1 LSEEK
6 LFEIFKN
13 NINFQVD
20 GFLVNELTSL
30 QEKIID
36 DATFIFKDNIIGEL
50 KVFGGNIKKNEDK
63 YKELKENIESEIE
76 KEKYKVIKKDLKEY
90 LKLLP
95 ELILKTCVAEIPV
108 KELPWEDVI
117 FRTIPRILRK
127 DTVKIFPNKIAYYG
141 YIKCKINKSILFG
154 RINGQDPFFAPLQ
167 RELDLKGAEPNNAGE
182 VSLTRDFQYVDAIM
196 KAIDDPLIKLQ
207 LSVYEEK
214 SSKKGDAI
222 CDYLNQDGEL
232 LGSMSKLKTNIDVG
246 ASNSGVIINAI
257 AIPSDNNNT
266 TLVIVLNDENIDDKY
281 LNCFE
286 AFLKFST
293 TLCQMISQQGTT
305 PMTEQI
311 MQDSSITAN
320 ISTEPTG
327 QPDVKVW
334 TAEELA
340 KEAQKR
346 LHGQPNIP
354 VWTEEELAKIAQE
367 RQASLPEGLEMWT
380 EEELLK
386 LAEERE
392 SAELNLPKWEE
403 QDLPE
408 CKNCGYAL
416 RPGWARCP
424 ICNTPV
430 ENKTDDNND
439 NTEN

>member
-1 LSEEK
+1 MSEEK

-63 YKELKENIESEIE
+63 YKELKDNIESEIE
-76 KEKYKVIKKDLKEY
+76 KEKYKVIRKDLKEY

-182 VSLTRDFQYVDAIM
+182 VSLPRDFQYVDAIM

-207 LSVYEEK
+207 LSAYEEK
-214 SSKKGDAI
+214 NSKKGDAI
-222 CDYLNQDGEL
+222 CDYLNQNGEL
-232 LGSMSKLKTNIDVG
+232 LEIMSKLKTDIDVG
-246 ASNSGVIINAI
+246 ATNSGVVINAI

-266 TLVIVLNDENIDDKY
+266 TLVIVLNDENIDGKY

-286 AFLKFST
+286 AFLKFSA
-293 TLCQMISQQGTT
+293 TLCQMVSQQSTT
-305 PMTEQI
+305 SMTGQT
-311 MQDSSITAN
+311 MYDSSITAS
-320 ISTEPTG
+320 ISTRSTD
-327 QPDVKVW
+327 QLNVKVW

-354 VWTEEELAKIAQE
+354 IWTEEELAKIAQE

-386 LAEERE
+386 LAEERK

-439 NTEN
+439 NTED